1 MTKPENYEIIQES
14 YQSLIDEKAKM
25 MKECEEN
32 IALLEKEIES
42 YSLHEERF
50 ITALDVMDEMI
61 AKQDYSKKELQTLFR
76 KIVVH
81 DNQIV
86 FHFKG
91 FFSDKIDANAMIVD
105 EEKNT
110 YRKAIIEE
118 IEKQV
123 VDQKFS
129 LKSVHQAL
137 LDQGYTYSYKGIFM
151 NHIRQL
157 EVKGVIKRPYKN
169 KKAIYQKD

>member
-1 MTKPENYEIIQES
+1 MI
-14 YQSLIDEKAKM
+14 
-25 MKECEEN
+25 KEYEEN
-32 IALLEKEIES
+32 IELLEKAIES

-50 ITALDVMDEMI
+50 TTAVDVIDEMI
-61 AKQDYSKKELQTLFR
+61 AKQDYSKKELQILFH

-91 FFSDKIDANAMIVD
+91 YFLDKIDANVMIVD
-105 EEKNT
+105 EEKET
-110 YRKAIIEE
+110 YSKAIIEE

-123 VDQKFS
+123 VDQMFS

-137 LDQGYTYSYKGIFM
+137 LNQGYTYSYKGVFM
-151 NHIRQL
+151 KQMKKL
-157 EVKGVIKRPYKN
+157 EVEGDIKRPYKN
-169 KKAIYQKD
+169 KKAIYLRQ